1 MLSHRADKS
10 MARDLWTSF
19 HLKQNVVDFCH
30 NSVKETWIKHVML
43 LGVKDDTK
51 WRLLDLKACSIL
63 EAVLM
68 CYFRETATEGEE
80 EEWEVK

>member
-1 MLSHRADKS
+1 M
-10 MARDLWTSF
+10 
-19 HLKQNVVDFCH
+19 
-30 NSVKETWIKHVML
+30 ML
-43 LGVKDDTK
+43 LGVKNETK

-80 EEWEVK
+80 EEREVK